1 MEPTDQT
8 QESGVSER
16 FSGNTRTKFPKNC
29 VKMTTRAQPEVRR
42 AQNRRVESG
51 TRLSVI
57 PPSES
62 ESRPYAATTTQAAM
76 ESAKA
81 RKRPVRR
88 VCGLHYESSADPHSR
103 RGGRSRGCGSH
114 FAKWRAE

>member
-1 MEPTDQT
+1 MEPTAQT

-29 VKMTTRAQPEVRR
+29 VKITTEGRSQRED
-42 AQNRRVESG
+42 AQNSTVESG
-51 TRLSVI
+51 TRLSAI

-62 ESRPYAATTTQAAM
+62 EFRPYATTTTQAIM

-88 VCGLHYESSADPHSR
+88 VCGLHYESSVGPHSR

-114 FAKWRAE
+114 